1 MTSQAGTSELDKF
14 RELVLSE
21 DALQEDLGT
30 IEDVAAFAARAS
42 LLAGQRGIAISADDL
57 KTHLR
62 DDPIGL
68 SRRSPMPLR
77 AEPPQD
83 NWLPIHIAIF
93 AQQITIDWAYFGAQR
108 FADPF
113 FEESIRIAL
122 RHPLNRLVK
131 CRTLAADL
139 PRWVERHADVAPS
152 GFIFHM
158 SRCGSTLVSQMLA
171 SDPRN
176 VVISEA
182 SPIDK
187 AAQIDRMHAALD
199 VQPALLRGIVAALGR
214 ANPARRYFIKLDSW
228 HTLALPLF
236 RRAFPSVP
244 WVFLY
249 RDPVEVMTS
258 QMLQPGMQAIPDFVQ
273 PAWFGLEPDEGL
285 FSERYCARVIGRICE
300 AVLQPYDDGSGLL
313 VNYDQLPEALWTA
326 ILPHFGVP
334 CGDTE
339 RKVMAE
345 RARQDSKAPDTDF
358 SRDSGNRRRKIQEAV
373 KPIAEEYLRD
383 VYDRLEAL
391 NRAASRIEAGTGK
404 SKSA

>member
-122 RHPLNRLVK
+122 RRRRD
-131 CRTLAADL
+131 CAALATTTAFRR
-139 PRWVERHADVAPS
+139 PIS
-152 GFIFHM
+152 GLCSI
-158 SRCGSTLVSQMLA
+158 STQTGST
-171 SDPRN
+171 
-176 VVISEA
+176 
-182 SPIDK
+182 
-187 AAQIDRMHAALD
+187 
-199 VQPALLRGIVAALGR
+199 
-214 ANPARRYFIKLDSW
+214 AN
-228 HTLALPLF
+228 
-236 RRAFPSVP
+236 
-244 WVFLY
+244 
-249 RDPVEVMTS
+249 
-258 QMLQPGMQAIPDFVQ
+258 
-273 PAWFGLEPDEGL
+273 
-285 FSERYCARVIGRICE
+285 
-300 AVLQPYDDGSGLL
+300 
-313 VNYDQLPEALWTA
+313 
-326 ILPHFGVP
+326 
-334 CGDTE
+334 
-339 RKVMAE
+339 
-345 RARQDSKAPDTDF
+345 
-358 SRDSGNRRRKIQEAV
+358 
-373 KPIAEEYLRD
+373 
-383 VYDRLEAL
+383 
-391 NRAASRIEAGTGK
+391 
-404 SKSA
+404 